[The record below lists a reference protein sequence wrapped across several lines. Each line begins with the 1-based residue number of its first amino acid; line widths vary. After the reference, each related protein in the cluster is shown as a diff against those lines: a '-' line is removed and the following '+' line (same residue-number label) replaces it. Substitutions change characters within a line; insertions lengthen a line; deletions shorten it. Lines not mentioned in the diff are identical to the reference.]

1 MSEPVVL
8 GPGEGTDRGLFG
20 STLIV
25 KASGADTGGAYSLI
39 QAGLEPGGVGPLPH
53 KHVDREESFF
63 VLQGQIDFRVGDDIV
78 PAIPGSFLLVPRG
91 VVHTFSNSGTTRA
104 GLVLIHSPS
113 FEGYFEELRRLADS
127 GETDLKPYAEMMA
140 KWGMEVVTP

>member
-1 MSEPVVL
+1 MRDPVVL
-8 GPGEGTDRGLFG
+8 GPGEGTNRGLFG

-39 QAGLEPGGVGPLPH
+39 EAGLEPGSVGPLPH
-53 KHVDREESFF
+53 KHLDREESFF
-63 VLQGQIDFRVGDDIV
+63 VFQGQIDFRVGDDII

-91 VVHTFSNSGTTRA
+91 VVHTFVNAGEARA

-113 FEGYFEELRRLADS
+113 FEGYFEELKALADS
-127 GETDLKPYAEMMA
+127 GETDPKAYAEMMA
-140 KWGMEVVTP
+140 RWGMEVVTP

>member
-39 QAGLEPGGVGPLPH
+39 EAGLEPGGVGPLPH
-53 KHVDREESFF
+53 KHRDREESFY
-63 VLQGQIDFRVGDDIV
+63 VLEGDFDFRVGDDTIR
-78 PAIPGSFLLVPRG
+78 AAAGTFLLVPRG
-91 VVHTFSNSGTTRA
+91 VLHTFSNAGSTRA
-104 GLVLIHSPS
+104 RLVLIHSPS
-113 FEGYFEELRRLADS
+113 FDGYFEELRHLADS
-127 GETDLKPYAEMMA
+127 GETDPHVYAEMMT
-140 KWGMEVVTP
+140 KWGMEVVTE